1 MKKLNMFLVFIV
13 VCISGFSQS
22 NIYSKKSYAVLSSS
36 GLPFVF
42 HNNFDLESQ
51 SYPSMF
57 KANSAG
63 EYTIL
68 SVRVGA
74 DDRKVYLEKLSPTGS
89 SLSPRNVFSRPTG
102 GDNGSFDC
110 VSGDISDDGS
120 IYLLNN
126 YYKAGEEWSTVFK
139 ISENGDSIWEKIVSE
154 KWLWSSI
161 VLTTIKCVPGG
172 GCVLAGR
179 TNAFPSASRIVKLS
193 SEGTVEYSTDNFSGD
208 YGYNRFYNINVNSN
222 GDIFATG
229 IVHNNLNNRSSV
241 IVTKINADLSKSW
254 EKVYYSGL
262 LNEGDMKIGT
272 GECIIPTSDG
282 GCVVGGFESE
292 AGKYGG
298 YAVLRG
304 LDASGETKWMK
315 KYFYTGD
322 DWQDANVLNLV
333 NIPSSEN
340 FLAYCHRDAGNTN
353 AGATLMECNQNGDT
367 LWTQVGYDYRL
378 RMCGID
384 NTKNVLFMAASPHP
398 ATNWNDQRL
407 FMKTTPEG
415 IFQTPTPNSPFDNHT
430 DISVATKFDWV
441 NTTHINKTTHLQV
454 ATDSTFA
461 SVDFDVSGIAGS
473 EYTSLKLTSL
483 TDYYWRIRETGK
495 QGNSSHWS
503 QVMTFRTEF
512 VAGVDDKDEDNNV
525 FYNSITKELIVR
537 GVNIE
542 EIYEISIFDFSGRK
556 VYAENKPVANGSVIA
571 ISLKEMNDGNY
582 ISKIVSK
589 NKTIAYKFI
598 K

>member
-1 MKKLNMFLVFIV
+1 MKKLYMFLVFIV
-13 VCISGFSQS
+13 VYISGFSQS
-22 NIYSKKSYAVLSSS
+22 NIYSKKSYAVLSGS
-36 GLPFVF
+36 GQPFVF

-51 SYPSMF
+51 SYPSLF
-57 KANSAG
+57 KVNSAG
-63 EYTIL
+63 EYTIV

-74 DDRKVYLEKLSPTGS
+74 DDRKVYLDKLSSTGS
-89 SLSPRNVFSRPTG
+89 SVNPRNVFSRPTG

-154 KWLWSSI
+154 KWLWSST
-161 VLTTIKCVPGG
+161 VLTSIKCVPGG

-208 YGYNRFYNINVNSN
+208 YGYNRLFSINVSDN

-229 IVHNNLNNRSSV
+229 IVHNNLNTRSSI

-304 LDASGETKWMK
+304 LDASGETRWVK

-333 NIPSSEN
+333 NIPNSDN

-353 AGATLMECNQNGDT
+353 AGATLMECDQNGDT
-367 LWTQVGYDYRL
+367 LWTQMGYDPRV

-384 NTKNVLFMAASPHP
+384 NTKNVLFVGACPHP
-398 ATNWNDQRL
+398 ATDWSDQRL